1 MEAGLPLFAAVLLV
15 ATAMTED
22 GGADGYSWLERRP
35 EVEREGGYGE
45 RRLGHGS
52 SSYGLETREEGLGRG
67 RDRLGNGWIR

>member
-35 EVEREGGYGE
+35 EVEREGERGE
-45 RRLGHGS
+45 SVSGDGGRRDL
-52 SSYGLETREEGLGRG
+52 RG
-67 RDRLGNGWIR
+67 